1 MLAGT
6 ALPMLG
12 DVGATSFQ
20 GGLLGMLIVSIGG
33 ALCLVSIIALL
44 DLFTWFKTGKWTFV
58 QY

>member
-1 MLAGT
+1 
-6 ALPMLG
+6 
-12 DVGATSFQ
+12 
-20 GGLLGMLIVSIGG
+20 MLIVSIGG